1 MTKPLAAW
9 TLVGALALA
18 TVIAVAAGCGGG
30 GGADKGL
37 AAQAQNVSG
46 SVSVTGIW
54 VGEEQKSF
62 QAVVRQHKLKPL
74 DFARRTTL
82 ANFGRGDR
90 RPRHGQRELLLA
102 RLQS

>member
-9 TLVGALALA
+9 LALA

-30 GGADKGL
+30 GGSDKGL

-62 QAVVRQHKLKPL
+62 QAVID
-74 DFARRTTL
+74 DFKSRFPQSRWRGL
-82 ANFGRGDR
+82 A
-90 RPRHGQRELLLA
+90 
-102 RLQS
+102 QSTGVSESTAK